1 MAVTRT
7 PGLRAWAA
15 LAVLTLAVTLLAIDS
30 TVLALAIP
38 SLSADLSP
46 TASQLLW
53 IGDIY
58 SFTLAGLLVTMGNV
72 ADRIGRRRLLLVG
85 TLGFGMA
92 SIMAAFAPSAGT
104 LIAARAL
111 LGIGGATI
119 MPSTLSLIRNI
130 FPDARHRATAIAI
143 WSAGSSGGAAL
154 GPLVGGA
161 LLEHFWWGSVFLINV
176 PVMAAVIIAGLWL
189 LPESR
194 NDQGGPIDLVSAM
207 QSVLAIVPIV
217 YAVKSFAHDG
227 LTVIAAVTL
236 LAGLIAGWLFVRRQR
251 TLATPLID
259 VELFKQPAFT
269 WAIIATVL
277 AIFSLSGLLYFFSQ
291 YLQLVRGYSTLQA
304 GLTELPTSLASIAVA
319 VVVAAVVRR
328 LGNGRSLGG
337 GLILAAV
344 GLLVIVVGESY
355 GGIVVICIGLLII
368 GIGIGLAFTVSTDAV
383 LGSVPA
389 DRAGAASAISETG
402 FELGVALGIAVLGTI
417 QDVGYRLLL
426 GSAPSGLPGRV
437 ADAAEQS
444 LAILSGVIERT
455 DSRQVQLLGQAQ
467 MAFTHAMQTTAVI
480 AAIVLLA
487 AAIMAARHVPAMNE
501 IPEETS

>member
-1 MAVTRT
+1 MVVTHT
-7 PGLRAWAA
+7 PGLRSWAA

-92 SIMAAFAPSAGT
+92 SVMAAFAPSAGT

-119 MPSTLSLIRNI
+119 MPSTLSLIRNV

-328 LGNGRSLGG
+328 LGNGRALGG

-480 AAIVLLA
+480 AAIILLA

>member
-1 MAVTRT
+1 MVVTHT
-7 PGLRAWAA
+7 PGLRSWAA

-92 SIMAAFAPSAGT
+92 SVMAAFAPSAGT

-207 QSVLAIVPIV
+207 QSVLTIVPIV

-501 IPEETS
+501 MPEETS

>member
-1 MAVTRT
+1 MVVTHT
-7 PGLRAWAA
+7 PGLRSWAA

-92 SIMAAFAPSAGT
+92 SVMAAFAPSAGT

-194 NDQGGPIDLVSAM
+194 NDQGGAIDLVSAM

-501 IPEETS
+501 MPEETS

>member
-1 MAVTRT
+1 MVVTHT
-7 PGLRAWAA
+7 PGLRSWAA

-92 SIMAAFAPSAGT
+92 SVMAAFAPSAGT

-143 WSAGSSGGAAL
+143 WSAGSFGGAAL

>member
-1 MAVTRT
+1 MVVTHT
-7 PGLRAWAA
+7 PGLRSWAA

-92 SIMAAFAPSAGT
+92 SVMAAFAPSAGT

-119 MPSTLSLIRNI
+119 MPSTLSLIRNV

-344 GLLVIVVGESY
+344 GLLVIVVGESH

-501 IPEETS
+501 MPEETS

>member
-1 MAVTRT
+1 MVVTHT
-7 PGLRAWAA
+7 PGLRSWAA

-92 SIMAAFAPSAGT
+92 SVMAAFAPSAGT

-119 MPSTLSLIRNI
+119 KPSTLSLIRNI

-355 GGIVVICIGLLII
+355 GEIVVICIGLLII

-501 IPEETS
+501 MPEETS